1 MTAGPLG
8 IFGGVFDPVH
18 FGHLRTA
25 LEVRELV
32 GMDDMRMV
40 PCRIPPHRDA
50 PIASPQDRAAMLRIG
65 IRGCEGLH
73 LDERELQR
81 EGPSYMV
88 DTLSSIREEEGDRP
102 LCLVLGED
110 SFAGLYLWHHWQ
122 QIPKLCH
129 LVVMTRPVDP
139 RPTPPE
145 LRGLVEEH
153 LAEDRASLCERPAGL
168 VLPIKV
174 TALGISATRI
184 RVLLHR
190 ESDARYLLP
199 EAVLNYILEKG
210 LYGIKSEYGQTG

>member
-1 MTAGPLG
+1 MRAGPLG
-8 IFGGVFDPVH
+8 VFGGVFDPVH

-40 PCRIPPHRDA
+40 PCRIPPHRDP
-50 PIASPQDRAAMLRIG
+50 PIASPHDRAAMLQIG
-65 IRGCEGLH
+65 IEGCEGLH
-73 LDERELQR
+73 MDDRELRR
-81 EGPSYMV
+81 EGPSYMA

-102 LCLVLGED
+102 VCLVLGED
-110 SFAGLYLWHHWQ
+110 SFAGLYLWHRWQ
-122 QIPKLCH
+122 EIPKLCH

-139 RPTPPE
+139 RPVPPE

-153 LAEDRASLCERPAGL
+153 MAEDRASLCDQPAGL

-174 TALGISATRI
+174 TALGISATRV

-190 ESDARYLLP
+190 GSDARYLLP
-199 EAVLNYILEKG
+199 ERVLDYIFENG
-210 LYGIKSEYGQTG
+210 LYGTRNGY